1 MDDLRG
7 KVAVITGGASG
18 IGRALAERFAAEGMK
33 IVIAD
38 IDEVAMRA
46 VEVQLAEGGTEV
58 LTQVCDTSLE
68 AEVQAL
74 ADAAVSRFGGAHV
87 LCNNAGVIGKGDAWR
102 SPIAVWDWVIGI
114 NLYGVIHGVR
124 AFLPIMEDQGE
135 GHIVNTASMAGL
147 VALPGAAPYN
157 VTKTGVVALSE
168 GLYLELKATG
178 SPVRVSALC
187 PGFVKTNLA
196 KGQKWTERLGSEP
209 GAAQTPMAQMMD
221 AVLAQGVE
229 EGIEATD
236 VADQVVDAIRTER
249 FWILTHPE
257 MRQAPVER
265 MQRAAE
271 QANPG

>member
-58 LTQVCDTSLE
+58 LTQLCDTSLE
-68 AEVQAL
+68 AEMQSL
-74 ADAAVSRFGGAHV
+74 ADATVSRFGGAHV

-114 NLYGVIHGVR
+114 NLYGVIHGIR

-265 MQRAAE
+265 MQRAAD